1 MRISPLLAICCLL
14 VPGALSAQNAGAPQ
28 VVEQKEEAESPLQ
41 ITNAELG
48 AWDPGTDDEI
58 RWLVLDVTV
67 TNTSSAELLVPVRT
81 WRLNVADEDY
91 SPQPLAESSD
101 GLSVLIGGE
110 FVDVSDFV
118 MSELK
123 IPAGKSARTW
133 LTFSKIPAGTNVP
146 EMTLACQPNETLKLS
161 VDLKALYAERLGLSV
176 ERLGPGQGL
185 VLLQIKG
192 KLGSINVGTLADTL
206 DTSIEQGLSR
216 FVVSLDQTTEP
227 ADVDV
232 LEWLRQVARSSGLDE
247 MYHHRFPSPPTNRIT
262 VHMVNPESND
272 DSPDDAT
279 NDWWERNIHDSLAS
293 AVIAA
298 IRPLCRQ
305 APRGA
310 LLQEIR
316 SGHPLSRQAVL
327 IGGAQ
332 KLATGDLPLIF
343 RLTNDKSLGLRHAA
357 VSALRHFGEDV
368 AIGTLTRLAG
378 ANDADLATAAVE
390 SLAASRYSV
399 AHTQLA
405 NLLKQNEPGLRSR
418 VLAAMAETPRP
429 VWSEPLY
436 QLASGGDRAV
446 RAEVLS
452 ALTAVGHP
460 GLPGLLRDSLRD
472 ADASL
477 SAAALAQLMK
487 RSDSESEQLALQ
499 WTLRQLE
506 TTPPSPQVLS
516 FLKRMRD
523 ARAIPLLMKHL
534 GEPSKQRLV
543 TIQTIL
549 AIGDERAAEELGRR
563 FKDLSGAER
572 KFVIAA
578 LHAVGSPMFR
588 QLAEQIMKG
597 KSSKLV
603 DHVAELLSDE
613 ASPWA
618 VDLLSMAMSNATK
631 KKRFIPLCQALATIG
646 LPQAR
651 TVLRQAAG
659 PDAERFR
666 GAAKQALEAL
676 YLNSPAMQFVIQ
688 GMSAYQDEDNLTLA
702 LLHFELAVE
711 VDPEL
716 PYARQERG
724 NMILRLPTVEAKR
737 LQDARTDFA
746 KLLEIDPT
754 DTFGHTGLS
763 LVDVRLGHLERGI
776 QSSEKLRES
785 HRQDPLY
792 LYNMACIYGRAIESL
807 ESQDDPPQNG
817 EELINTYRQKALDDL
832 RSSIAN
838 GLDDYNR
845 EWMTRDP
852 DLKTIQ
858 SSPDF
863 EKLFES
869 GDVPEE

>member
-1 MRISPLLAICCLL
+1 MRNSLLLAIWCLL
-14 VPGALSAQNAGAPQ
+14 VPGALSAQNDGVPQAAG
-28 VVEQKEEAESPLQ
+28 QKGVAESPLQ

-48 AWDPGTDDEI
+48 AWDSGTDDEI

-67 TNTSSAELLVPVRT
+67 TNTSSNELIVPVRT

-91 SPQPLAESSD
+91 SPQPLADAPD
-101 GLSVLIGGE
+101 GLFVSIGDDV
-110 FVDVSDFV
+110 VDVSDFV

-123 IPAGKSARTW
+123 SPAGQAARTW
-133 LTFSKIPAGTNVP
+133 LTFSNIPAGTHVP
-146 EMTLACQPNETLKLS
+146 DMTLACQPNETLKLN
-161 VDLKALYAERLGLSV
+161 VDLNALYAERLGLSV
-176 ERLGPGQGL
+176 ERLGPGKGL
-185 VLLQIKG
+185 TLLQIKG
-192 KLGSINVGTLADTL
+192 KLGSINVGTLADTF

-216 FVVSLDQTTEP
+216 FVVSLNQAAEP
-227 ADVDV
+227 ADVEV
-232 LEWLRQVARSSGLDE
+232 LDWLRQVARSSGLNE
-247 MYHHRFPSPPTNRIT
+247 MYHHRFPSPPTHRIT
-262 VHMVNPESND
+262 VYMVNPESPGE
-272 DSPDDAT
+272 SPDDAT
-279 NDWWERNIHDSLAS
+279 NDWWDRNIHNSLAS

-332 KLATGDLPLIF
+332 KLATGDLPLIV
-343 RLTNDKSLGLRHAA
+343 RLTNDESPGLRRAA
-357 VSALRHFGEDV
+357 VSALRHFGEDA
-368 AIGTLTRLAG
+368 AIETLTRLAS
-378 ANDADLATAAVE
+378 ANDSDLAKAAVE
-390 SLAASRYSV
+390 SLAASRYTV
-399 AHTQLA
+399 AHGQLA
-405 NLLKQNEPGLRSR
+405 KLLKQNEPGLRGR
-418 VLAAMAETPRP
+418 VLAAMAQTPRP

-436 QLASGGDRAV
+436 RLASGGDRAV

-460 GLPGLLRDSLRD
+460 GLPGLLRESLRD

-477 SAAALAQLMK
+477 SAAALTQLMN
-487 RSDSESEQLALQ
+487 RNDSESEQLALQ
-499 WTLRQLE
+499 WTLRKLE
-506 TTPPSPQVLS
+506 TEPPSPQVLS

-534 GEPSKQRLV
+534 GEPSKQRLT

-549 AIGDERAAEELGRR
+549 AIGDERAAEELGGR

-572 KFVIAA
+572 KFVITA

-588 QLAEQIMKG
+588 QLAGQIMTG

-603 DHVAELLSDE
+603 DQVAELLSEE

-618 VDLLSMAMSNATK
+618 VDLLSTAMSNATK

-651 TVLRQAAG
+651 TVLRQAAA

-666 GAAKQALEAL
+666 GAAKQALEML
-676 YLNSPAMQFVIQ
+676 YQNSPAMQFVIQ

-702 LLHFELAVE
+702 LLHFEVAVE

-724 NMILRLPTVEAKR
+724 NMILRLPTVEEKR

-763 LVDVRLGHLERGI
+763 LVDVRLGQLERGI
-776 QSSEKLRES
+776 ASSEKLRES

-807 ESQDDPPQNG
+807 ESQENPPQNR
-817 EELINTYRQKALDDL
+817 EELISTYRQKALDDL

-858 SSPDF
+858 NSPDF

-869 GDVPEE
+869 GDLPQE